1 MACWILAVR
10 LTLGVRS
17 IPVDLW
23 TLVARW
29 IHADLWIPVARLILV
44 VPLIRGIRP
53 ATCMACPV
61 ATWCA
66 PSAA

>member
-10 LTLGVRS
+10 LTHGVRS

-44 VPLIRGIRP
+44 VPLIRGIRTV
-53 ATCMACPV
+53 TCMACPV